1 MGQEEVYEVLN
12 VLEFNRWDGL
22 QYVVGSRILVN
33 VTWKKHDW
41 KECKHQETEQQE
53 INRWNNKQDFLLLQY
68 FPEYRF
74 LKRTMIIY
82 TFHSYSRIRLYM
94 IPAS

>member
-22 QYVVGSRILVN
+22 QYVVGSRIFVN

-41 KECKHQETEQQE
+41 K
-53 INRWNNKQDFLLLQY
+53 
-68 FPEYRF
+68 
-74 LKRTMIIY
+74 
-82 TFHSYSRIRLYM
+82 
-94 IPAS
+94 

>member
-41 KECKHQETEQQE
+41 KESKHQETEQQE
-53 INRWNNKQDFLLLQY
+53 ITRWKAINKTFCDYSISQDIDF
-68 FPEYRF
+68 
-74 LKRTMIIY
+74 
-82 TFHSYSRIRLYM
+82 
-94 IPAS
+94 